1 MSDAKRQRKDLFEQ
15 WVEAGEVENNL
26 AIIQSLSMQGKSME
40 EIADVFDITR
50 RTLQKLQKEHPA
62 LEKAIKAGR
71 LSVVAMC
78 QNKLMERV
86 SSGDTTAIIYA
97 LKVYGGD
104 FFNDR
109 KAVEAKITGTPVSV
123 QPQVQIYLPER
134 DSEVGDAR
142 EKKTEKQVTNQSL
155 FGLSR
160 ASRRCFCALP
170 LIFAFTAARLAAA
183 RHTPSCLSV

>member
-1 MSDAKRQRKDLFEQ
+1 MTNDKKRKDLFEQ
-15 WVEAGEVENNL
+15 WVESGDVENNL

-40 EIADVFDITR
+40 EIASVFDITR

-62 LEKAIKAGR
+62 LKKAIETGR

-104 FFNDR
+104 FFKDR
-109 KAVEAKITGTPVSV
+109 QAIEAKITGTPVTV
-123 QPQVQIYLPER
+123 QAPVKIYLPEK
-134 DSEVGDAR
+134 DSEVSGQNG
-142 EKKTEKQVTNQSL
+142 KK
-155 FGLSR
+155 
-160 ASRRCFCALP
+160 
-170 LIFAFTAARLAAA
+170 
-183 RHTPSCLSV
+183 

>member
-1 MSDAKRQRKDLFEQ
+1 MSNERKRKDLFDQ
-15 WVEAGEVENNL
+15 WVESGEVENNL
-26 AIIQSLSMQGKSME
+26 SVIQSLSMQGKSIE
-40 EIADVFDITR
+40 EIAEAFDITR
-50 RTLQKLQKEHPA
+50 RTLQNLKKKHPA

-71 LSVVAMC
+71 LQVVAMC

-86 SSGDTTAIIYA
+86 ASGDTTAIIYA

-134 DSEVGDAR
+134 DTEAGEDG
-142 EKKTEKQVTNQSL
+142 EKK
-155 FGLSR
+155 
-160 ASRRCFCALP
+160 
-170 LIFAFTAARLAAA
+170 
-183 RHTPSCLSV
+183 

>member
-1 MSDAKRQRKDLFEQ
+1 MSNEKKRKDLFEQ
-15 WVEAGEVENNL
+15 WVESGEVEGNL

-40 EIADVFDITR
+40 EMASAFGITR

-62 LEKAIKAGR
+62 LKKAIENGR
-71 LSVVAMC
+71 LTVVAMC

-134 DSEVGDAR
+134 DGEGDG
-142 EKKTEKQVTNQSL
+142 KK
-155 FGLSR
+155 
-160 ASRRCFCALP
+160 
-170 LIFAFTAARLAAA
+170 
-183 RHTPSCLSV
+183 

>member
-1 MSDAKRQRKDLFEQ
+1 MTNETKRKDLFEQ
-15 WVEAGEVENNL
+15 WVESGEVENNL

-40 EIADVFDITR
+40 EIASAFDITR

-62 LEKAIKAGR
+62 LKKAIETGR

-78 QNKLMERV
+78 QNKLMEKV

-109 KAVEAKITGTPVSV
+109 KSVEAKISGTPIAVPS
-123 QPQVQIYLPER
+123 VQIYLPEK
-134 DSEVGDAR
+134 DSETGGKNG
-142 EKKTEKQVTNQSL
+142 KK
-155 FGLSR
+155 
-160 ASRRCFCALP
+160 
-170 LIFAFTAARLAAA
+170 
-183 RHTPSCLSV
+183 